1 MRSEIADRIYNN
13 ASPESNIFVH
23 LYADLLKR
31 VHEIL
36 EEKELTHEEKSQQWT
51 KEYPES
57 EITRWI
63 EGTHDFSLHSLARLE
78 VELGEVILEVPILR
92 KKHTVPKAASNNM
105 VTVAASALKVNAPE
119 KLEKLKKMD
128 LKRRP
133 LSKKT

>member
-13 ASPESNIFVH
+13 VSPDSKVFVH

-36 EEKELTHEEKSQQWT
+36 DEKGLTQEEKSCQWI

-63 EGTHDFSLHSLARLE
+63 EGTHDFSLRSLARLE
-78 VELGEVILEVPILR
+78 AELGEVLLEVPLDR
-92 KKHTVPKAASNNM
+92 KKRTFPKEASNNM
-105 VTVAASALKVNAPE
+105 VTVAVSALTVNISSEPE
-119 KLEKLKKMD
+119 KSKMD